1 MMESRPPVSML
12 RRIWQ
17 HGLGRWVLAIMGF
30 WLVMALGGY
39 VLATDASPNANRM
52 NLAYAAQPIGVRL
65 PLEEAPRLQAKP
77 LHWWFVGDAGAPA
90 WMPSETQEI
99 RMWLGTYRYGRDLWS
114 RLILG

>member
-17 HGLGRWVLAIMGF
+17 HGLGRWGLAIMGF

-52 NLAYAAQPIGVRL
+52 NLAYAAQPIGASL
-65 PLEEAPRLQAKP
+65 PLGRGATLAGRDL
-77 LHWWFVGDAGAPA
+77 FTGGCVGDAGAP
-90 WMPSETQEI
+90 S
-99 RMWLGTYRYGRDLWS
+99 LGAK
-114 RLILG
+114 

>member
-17 HGLGRWVLAIMGF
+17 HGLGRWGLAIMGF

-77 LHWWFVGDAGAPA
+77 LHWWFVVDAGATS
-90 WMPSETQEI
+90 WVPS
-99 RMWLGTYRYGRDLWS
+99 
-114 RLILG
+114 